1 MLYSY
6 WRRFLMKK
14 KILIVA
20 GLSIVSAGSMLMVK
34 SLIKYLKNKTVNK
47 EREKLESYVDKYLQ
61 GNEKLL
67 EFVGTL
73 SDEQVKE
80 LIGILESLQK
90 EKNQLKIKAPVFPKY
105 LEKKVTNLIG

>member
-1 MLYSY
+1 
-6 WRRFLMKK
+6 MKK